1 MVRTAEPQRRS
12 FSPVRERS
20 LSHAARSKLGSSGEV
35 SIRAG
40 NSSRTSSRGLS
51 AAASAKLSI
60 ASSQSANGRAARS
73 RAPSPRSGSAA
84 RVSAASSACSG
95 RPPPV
100 WKMVGR
106 SSANCWM
113 SAVLPTLRLPQTTPS
128 PAPGD
133 SHQASSCA
141 SSSVRLTKMAEAYR
155 RWMSAIGA
163 AEIYPADMDR
173 GESCAELLA
182 EHFAQGRHLVV
193 GLDTDPERI
202 PLSVLPDAE
211 RAERVVEFNRRI
223 VAATAGLA
231 AAYKPNAAFY
241 EALGADGF
249 RALAATITAIRA
261 EAPGAAVILD
271 AKRGDIGST
280 NSGYVTAAFDRLG
293 ADALTVHPYLGG
305 EALAPFLG
313 RGDRLV
319 FVLARTSNPGA
330 GEFQD
335 LLADGVPLYR
345 HVARAVARDW
355 NAAGNCGLVV
365 GATYPDELRAVRG
378 DVPAGV
384 AANREAGSDAYL
396 IAASRSILY
405 ASGGENFAD
414 AARTAAEAL
423 NAEIRAA
430 A

>member
-1 MVRTAEPQRRS
+1 
-12 FSPVRERS
+12 
-20 LSHAARSKLGSSGEV
+20 
-35 SIRAG
+35 
-40 NSSRTSSRGLS
+40 
-51 AAASAKLSI
+51 
-60 ASSQSANGRAARS
+60 
-73 RAPSPRSGSAA
+73 
-84 RVSAASSACSG
+84 
-95 RPPPV
+95 
-100 WKMVGR
+100 
-106 SSANCWM
+106 
-113 SAVLPTLRLPQTTPS
+113 
-128 PAPGD
+128 
-133 SHQASSCA
+133 
-141 SSSVRLTKMAEAYR
+141 
-155 RWMSAIGA
+155 
-163 AEIYPADMDR
+163 MDR

-365 GATYPDELRAVRG
+365 GATYPDELRAVRE
-378 DVPAGV
+378 DVPAGMPILIPGAGAQGGDVAAAV